1 MHIRSTGARLERA
14 PAFPRP
20 DAGAYDRHALEAK
33 TTETKL
39 YVILGSHACR
49 TGSLLLEHKG
59 IEYEQVVL
67 PSGMHPLMLRLRGF
81 SGNRPFREVDGGRP
95 LMLDAADRMGTVPAL
110 KIDGERVK
118 TNRDIARF
126 LEELRPDPP
135 LYPADP
141 AQRAAVEEAER
152 WGDEV
157 FQMTARRLALAAA
170 VRGGDAIIGGGSEG
184 RLGPLLFRND
194 HVRAIGTKMFG
205 RFVFSAGPQAESEL
219 LAVLP
224 EQLDH
229 IDGLVEGG
237 VLNGEQLYAAD
248 FMIAP
253 SLALLTY
260 VKDLRPEIER
270 RPAIRL
276 VDRILPEPG

>member
-1 MHIRSTGARLERA
+1 MIAM
-14 PAFPRP
+14 P
-20 DAGAYDRHALEAK
+20 LEAK
-33 TTETKL
+33 TTEAKL
-39 YVILGSHACR
+39 YVIPGSHACR
-49 TGSLLLEHKG
+49 TGKLMLEHKG
-59 IEYEQVVL
+59 IEYDQVEL
-67 PSGMHPLMLRLRGF
+67 PAGMHPLMLRLRGF
-81 SGNRPFREVDGGRP
+81 SGNRPFRKVDGGRH
-95 LMLDAADRMGTVPAL
+95 LMVEAADRMGTVPAL
-110 KIDGERVK
+110 KIDGQRVK
-118 TNRDIARF
+118 TNRDIAQF
-126 LEELRPDPP
+126 LEEMRPDPP

-184 RLGPLLFRND
+184 RLGPLLFHND
-194 HVRAIGTKMFG
+194 RVRAIGTKMFG
-205 RFVFSAGPQAESEL
+205 RFVFSAGAQAESEL

-229 IDGLVEGG
+229 VDSLVEGG
-237 VLNGEQLYAAD
+237 VLNGERLYAAD

-276 VDRILPEPG
+276 VDRILPEPATA